1 MRNELVILFYLKK
14 EALRKT
20 DGSCPVMV
28 RLSRNGERVQLT
40 TDVRVSPEMWDNSG
54 QKVIGRSDH
63 VRRMN
68 LELEDVKASL
78 IGKYKELKNRGA
90 DPSPQMVRD
99 AFFGIGEKG
108 FTLLELFAKL
118 NGDVYRLADAGKVTR
133 KTYTRYA
140 LTYER
145 LRDFL
150 NREYQ
155 VSDMDFRNVGI
166 SLIQDFEVY
175 LLTVCKLSRNTASK
189 PLKYLKKVLRQAQCL
204 GLISNDPFQS
214 FKIKTE
220 RTDRGYLTEDEL
232 LHMGAH
238 EMPSKRLGVVRDAFL
253 FSCFTGL
260 SYGDVC
266 KLTTNEFKCEG
277 NDVWL
282 ITKRNKTG
290 IDVRLPLMDVP
301 LRIFN
306 KYVENRVSE
315 RIFPLM
321 SNQKVNDY
329 LKEIAAI
336 CGIEQRVTFHLARH
350 TFATTVTLEHGVPIE
365 TVSKLLGHTDI
376 KTTQI
381 YARITKRKIESDM
394 NRLKKKLSDYS
405 EKCVV

>member
-1 MRNELVILFYLKK
+1 M
-14 EALRKT
+14 
-20 DGSCPVMV
+20 
-28 RLSRNGERVQLT
+28 
-40 TDVRVSPEMWDNSG
+40 
-54 QKVIGRSDH
+54 
-63 VRRMN
+63 
-68 LELEDVKASL
+68 
-78 IGKYKELKNRGA
+78 
-90 DPSPQMVRD
+90 
-99 AFFGIGEKG
+99 
-108 FTLLELFAKL
+108 
-118 NGDVYRLADAGKVTR
+118 
-133 KTYTRYA
+133 
-140 LTYER
+140 
-145 LRDFL
+145 
-150 NREYQ
+150 
-155 VSDMDFRNVGI
+155 
-166 SLIQDFEVY
+166 
-175 LLTVCKLSRNTASK
+175 
-189 PLKYLKKVLRQAQCL
+189 
-204 GLISNDPFQS
+204 
-214 FKIKTE
+214 
-220 RTDRGYLTEDEL
+220 TEDEL
-232 LHMGAH
+232 LRMGAH

-290 IDVRLPLMDVP
+290 TDVRLPLMDVP

>member
-99 AFFGIGEKG
+99 AFFGIGKKG
-108 FTLLELFAKL
+108 FTLL
-118 NGDVYRLADAGKVTR
+118 
-133 KTYTRYA
+133 
-140 LTYER
+140 ER

-232 LHMGAH
+232 LRMGAH

-290 IDVRLPLMDVP
+290 TDVRLPLMDVP

>member
-1 MRNELVILFYLKK
+1 M
-14 EALRKT
+14 
-20 DGSCPVMV
+20 
-28 RLSRNGERVQLT
+28 
-40 TDVRVSPEMWDNSG
+40 
-54 QKVIGRSDH
+54 
-63 VRRMN
+63 
-68 LELEDVKASL
+68 
-78 IGKYKELKNRGA
+78 
-90 DPSPQMVRD
+90 
-99 AFFGIGEKG
+99 
-108 FTLLELFAKL
+108 
-118 NGDVYRLADAGKVTR
+118 
-133 KTYTRYA
+133 
-140 LTYER
+140 
-145 LRDFL
+145 
-150 NREYQ
+150 
-155 VSDMDFRNVGI
+155 
-166 SLIQDFEVY
+166 
-175 LLTVCKLSRNTASK
+175 SRNTAAK
-189 PLKYLKKVLRQAQCL
+189 PLKYLKKGVRQAQCL

-232 LHMGAH
+232 LRMGAH

-336 CGIEQRVTFHLARH
+336 CGIEQRVTFHTARH
-350 TFATTVTLEHGVPIE
+350 YQYSFSLEMN
-365 TVSKLLGHTDI
+365 KLQRFI
-376 KTTQI
+376 FQ
-381 YARITKRKIESDM
+381 
-394 NRLKKKLSDYS
+394 
-405 EKCVV
+405 